1 MRISDWSS
9 DVCSSDL
16 LDIVENFTLSSE
28 HKAGLVKI
36 IGQNHQV
43 LGVNN
48 AIASM
53 LEARR
58 LGHGRGGVFWQTQGS
73 GKSFRSEERSGRER
87 VFSTCR
93 SRWSPNH

>member
-1 MRISDWSS
+1 MLRGTCEIASPKGPR
-9 DVCSSDL
+9 L
-16 LDIVENFTLSSE
+16 LDLVENSTLFSE

-53 LEARR
+53 LAARR
-58 LGHGRGGVFWQTQGS
+58 LGHGRDGVGS
-73 GKSFRSEERSGRER
+73 CHFLDFNWASSSAMRCLSGATAI
-87 VFSTCR
+87 ST
-93 SRWSPNH
+93 SAWV